1 MSQVAYTSHDDLPG
15 EEAKVVDAGLDAANN
30 AAAPLHEVRPM
41 SCFAR
46 LASGEVVG
54 GAIGRSWGP
63 CCELQQL
70 WVHPDHR
77 QHGIGSRLVR
87 EFEAL
92 ARSRG
97 CITAYLETLSFQAPG
112 LYRSLGYEARYEHAV
127 YPYGVVKYMMVRSIG

>member
-1 MSQVAYTSHDDLPG
+1 MSQVAYTRHDELPG
-15 EEAKVVDAGLDAANN
+15 EDAKVVDAGLDAANH
-30 AAAPLHEVRPM
+30 AAAPLGEVRPM

-54 GAIGRSWGP
+54 GAVGRSWGP

-70 WVHPDHR
+70 WVHPAHR
-77 QHGIGSRLVR
+77 RGGIGSRLVR

-97 CITAYLETLSFQAPG
+97 CVTAYLETLSFQAPR
-112 LYRSLGYEARYEHAV
+112 LYRSLGYETRYEHAV
-127 YPYGVVKYMMVRSIG
+127 YPHGIVRHLMIRSLA

>member
-15 EEAKVVDAGLDAANN
+15 EDAKVVDAGLDAANR
-30 AAAPLHEVRPM
+30 AAAPLDEVRPM

-70 WVHPDHR
+70 WVHPGHR
-77 QHGIGSRLVR
+77 QCGIGTRLVR

-97 CITAYLETLSFQAPG
+97 CVTAYLETLSFQAPG
-112 LYRSLGYEARYEHAV
+112 LYRSLGYETRHEHAV
-127 YPYGVVKYMMVRSIG
+127 YPYGIVKHLMVRSLA

>member
-1 MSQVAYTSHDDLPG
+1 VSQVAYTSHDDLPG
-15 EEAKVVDAGLDAANN
+15 EETKIVDAGLDAANH
-30 AAAPLHEVRPM
+30 AVAPLHEVSPM

-46 LASGEVVG
+46 LATGEVVG

-70 WVHPDHR
+70 WVHPAHR
-77 QHGIGSRLVR
+77 RSGIGSRLVR

-97 CITAYLETLSFQAPG
+97 CVIAYLETLSFQAPG
-112 LYRSLGYEARYEHAV
+112 LYRSLGYETRYEHAV
-127 YPYGVVKYMMVRSIG
+127 YPYGIVRYMMTRSLA

>member
-1 MSQVAYTSHDDLPG
+1 MSGVAYTSHDHLPAQ
-15 EEAKVVDAGLDAANN
+15 ETKVVDAGLDAANH
-30 AAAPLHEVRPM
+30 AVAPLHEVRPM

-77 QHGIGSRLVR
+77 DRKS
-87 EFEAL
+87 
-92 ARSRG
+92 
-97 CITAYLETLSFQAPG
+97 
-112 LYRSLGYEARYEHAV
+112 
-127 YPYGVVKYMMVRSIG
+127 VV